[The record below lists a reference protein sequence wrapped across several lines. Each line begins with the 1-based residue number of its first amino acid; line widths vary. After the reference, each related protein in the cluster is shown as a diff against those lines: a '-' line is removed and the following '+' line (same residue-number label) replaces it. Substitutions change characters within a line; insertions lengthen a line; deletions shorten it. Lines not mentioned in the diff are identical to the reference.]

1 MMPSPQGKTG
11 PLAKAKPVPQDSYAA
26 HRSEQSECAT
36 EGERLESLRRQFLAF
51 GLSVHQLTGQELAV
65 TGEGAASRTMP
76 DARCAWLYLR
86 QLRGGA
92 A

>member
-11 PLAKAKPVPQDSYAA
+11 PLAKAKPVPQTLHVA
-26 HRSEQSECAT
+26 HLSEQNQSAT
-36 EGERLESLRRQFLAF
+36 DADRMESLRRQFREF

-65 TGEGAASRTMP
+65 TGQGAATRTMP

-92 A
+92 V